1 MSDSTNTV
9 ALTAHN
15 QTTPSF
21 YSFERI
27 SSVLYPTITLA
38 ALLIIWQTSVAY
50 FNVPQYIF
58 PSLTDVLRELWVGFV
73 DGGTLYPHL
82 AYTLKSALTGY
93 LLGCGAAIV
102 VGALL
107 AESRAF
113 EKFVY
118 PLIIGLQSTPKIA
131 IAPLLMVWL
140 GYGLSSKIAMV
151 AMMCFFP
158 LFVNTVQGIRQ
169 TDPALLNMMR
179 AFSAPTWLTFF
190 RVKMFAA
197 TSNIFAGLQ
206 ITIVFAFI
214 GAIVSEFLGS
224 SEGLGYLI
232 QSAMANFNTPVMF
245 AAIVT
250 LIALSLIGTAFV
262 QWVHRKVAFWDRT
275 MRNKGR

>member
-1 MSDSTNTV
+1 MSNSSSTVVLPAYKADRPASRFSADRIT
-9 ALTAHN
+9 
-15 QTTPSF
+15 SF
-21 YSFERI
+21 LYPAI
-27 SSVLYPTITLA
+27 TLGVLLLVWQSSVT
-38 ALLIIWQTSVAY
+38 Y
-50 FNVPQYIF
+50 FDVPEYVF
-58 PSLTDVLRELWVGFV
+58 PSLTAVLRELWIGFV

-82 AYTLKSALTGY
+82 AYTLKSALSGY
-93 LLGCGAAIV
+93 LLGCGAAVI

-107 AESRAF
+107 AESRTF

-140 GYGLSSKIAMV
+140 GYGLASKIAMV

-169 TDPALLNMMR
+169 TDPALLSMMR
-179 AFSAPTWLTFF
+179 AFSSPTWLTFF
-190 RVKMFAA
+190 RVKMFSA

-250 LIALSLIGTAFV
+250 LIVLSLVGTWFV
-262 QWVHRKVAFWDRT
+262 RWAHRKIAFWDRT
-275 MRNKGR
+275 IRTR

>member
-1 MSDSTNTV
+1 VSNPSSTV
-9 ALTAHN
+9 VLPAYKADRPASGL
-15 QTTPSF
+15 SMD
-21 YSFERI
+21 RI
-27 SSVLYPTITLA
+27 TSILYPAITLGVLLLVWQSSVT
-38 ALLIIWQTSVAY
+38 Y
-50 FNVPQYIF
+50 FDVPEYVF
-58 PSLTDVLRELWVGFV
+58 PSLTAVLRELWIGFV

-82 AYTLKSALTGY
+82 AYTLKSAISGY
-93 LLGCGAAIV
+93 LLGCGAAVLI
-102 VGALL
+102 GALL
-107 AESRAF
+107 AESRTF

-140 GYGLSSKIAMV
+140 GYGLASKIAMV

-169 TDPALLNMMR
+169 TDPALLSMMR
-179 AFSAPTWLTFF
+179 AFSSPTWLTFF

-250 LIALSLIGTAFV
+250 LIVLSLVGTWFV
-262 QWVHRKVAFWDRT
+262 RWAHRKIAFWDRT
-275 MRNKGR
+275 IRVK